1 MCPVSALRV
10 MAGVKMPNSY
20 PQGLSTRCI
29 NLWRTRRRYAQV
41 IHILTGNLTTTL
53 ASTLAGEPLRRIAR
67 KRSLVLVAG
76 LLLFTNMPTAKAVS
90 TARDINSYK
99 LYAHMKVLD
108 AKEYRCLELL
118 WHNESR
124 WNPKADNPKSTA
136 WGIPQLLK
144 YKEKDPYKQID
155 RGLKYIEHRYKTTCK
170 AWLHHKK
177 TGHY

>member
-1 MCPVSALRV
+1 
-10 MAGVKMPNSY
+10 MPNSY
-20 PQGLSTRCI
+20 PQELSTGVNI
-29 NLWRTRRRYAQV
+29 LWMTRRRYARV
-41 IHILTGNLTTTL
+41 IHILAGNLTDTL
-53 ASTLAGEPLRRIAR
+53 ASILAGEPLRRIAR

-76 LLLFTNMPTAKAVS
+76 LLLFTNMPTAQAVS

-124 WNPKADNPKSTA
+124 WNPRADNPNSTA
-136 WGIPQLLK
+136 YGIPQLLK

-155 RGLKYIEHRYKTTCK
+155 RGLKYIKHRYGTVCK
-170 AWLHHKK
+170 AWVHHKK

>member
-1 MCPVSALRV
+1 
-10 MAGVKMPNSY
+10 MPNSY
-20 PQGLSTRCI
+20 PQMLSTGVNI
-29 NLWRTRRRYAQV
+29 LWMTRRRYAQV
-41 IHILTGNLTTTL
+41 IHILASNLTGAL
-53 ASTLAGEPLRRIAR
+53 ASILAGEPLRRIAR

-76 LLLFTNMPTAKAVS
+76 LLLFTNMPTAQAVS

-118 WHNESR
+118 WHKESR
-124 WNPKADNPKSTA
+124 WNPRADNPKSSA
-136 WGIPQLLK
+136 YGIPQILK

-155 RGLKYIEHRYKTTCK
+155 RGLKYIEHRHSTPCK
-170 AWLHHKK
+170 ALRFHRS